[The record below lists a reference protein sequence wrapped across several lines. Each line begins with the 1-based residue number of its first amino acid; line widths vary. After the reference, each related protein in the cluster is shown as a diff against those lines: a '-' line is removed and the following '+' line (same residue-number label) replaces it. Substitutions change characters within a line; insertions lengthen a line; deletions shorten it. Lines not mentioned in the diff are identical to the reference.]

1 MRKPVIA
8 GNWKMNKTKLE
19 SIKLVTE
26 LKNLLPR
33 TVAADIIVAPPFTAL
48 TYVFEAISGSSI
60 ALAAQN
66 CHWEDSGAY
75 TGEVSPPMLKDLG
88 CRYVIL
94 GHSERR
100 QYFGETDS
108 SVNKKLKAVLRSE
121 LIPIICVGESLEE
134 RKKRETFSIIEAQ
147 LKRGLASLTSTEF
160 NEIIIA
166 YEPIWAIG
174 TGETATPAQAQ
185 EVHQLIRK
193 VLGELFGGRNA
204 AEIRIQYGGSVKADN
219 VAEIMAQEDIDGALV
234 GGASLEARSFAEI
247 IKFKSGG

>member
-33 TVAADIIVAPPFTAL
+33 TVAAEIIVAPPFTAL
-48 TYVFEAISGSSI
+48 TYVFEAVSGSNI

-75 TGEVSPPMLKDLG
+75 TGEISPPMLKDLG
-88 CRYVIL
+88 CSHVIL

-100 QYFGETDS
+100 QHFGETDS
-108 SVNKKLKAVLRSE
+108 SVNKKLKAVLRHN
-121 LIPIICVGESLEE
+121 LIPIVCVGESLKE
-134 RKKRETFSIIEAQ
+134 RKKGETFSIVENQI
-147 LKRGLASLTSTEF
+147 KRGLVDLTSTEF

-193 VLGELFGGRNA
+193 TLGELFGNRTA
-204 AEIRIQYGGSVKADN
+204 AETRIQYGGSVKPDN
-219 VAEIMAQEDIDGALV
+219 IAELMAQEDIDGALV

-247 IKFKSGG
+247 VKFKSGD

>member
-33 TVAADIIVAPPFTAL
+33 TVAVDIIVAPPFTAL
-48 TYVFEAISGSSI
+48 TYVFESISGSNI

-75 TGEVSPPMLKDLG
+75 TGEISPPMLKDLG
-88 CRYVIL
+88 CSHVIL

-108 SVNKKLKAVLRSE
+108 SVNKKLKAVIRND
-121 LIPIICVGESLEE
+121 LIPIVCVGESLKE
-134 RKKRETFSIIEAQ
+134 RKKGETFRIVENQIKQ
-147 LKRGLASLTSTEF
+147 GLADLTSTEF

-193 VLGELFGGRNA
+193 TLGELFGNKLA
-204 AEIRIQYGGSVKADN
+204 AETRIQYGGSVKPDN
-219 VAEIMAQEDIDGALV
+219 IAELMAQEDIDGALV

-247 IKFKSGG
+247 VNFKSGD

>member
-26 LKNLLPR
+26 LKNLVPR
-33 TVAADIIVAPPFTAL
+33 TVEVDIIIAPPFTAL
-48 TYVFEAISGSSI
+48 TYVFEAITGSNI

-88 CRYVIL
+88 CSYVIL

-108 SVNKKLKAVLRSE
+108 LVNKRLKAALRSK

-134 RKKRETFSIIEAQ
+134 RKKGETFSVVEGQI
-147 LKRGLASLTSTEF
+147 KRGLADLTSPEF

-193 VLGELFGGRNA
+193 TLGELFGGNKA
-204 AEIRIQYGGSVKADN
+204 AKIRIQYGGSAKPDN
-219 VAEIMAQEDIDGALV
+219 ITELMAQEDIDGALV
-234 GGASLEARSFAEI
+234 GGASLEARSFAKI

>member
-26 LKNLLPR
+26 LRNLIPR
-33 TVAADIIVAPPFTAL
+33 TTGVDIIIAPPFTAL
-48 TYVFEAISGSSI
+48 TYVFEAISGSSVT
-60 ALAAQN
+60 LAAQN

-88 CRYVIL
+88 CSYVIL

-108 SVNKKLKAVLRSE
+108 TVNKKLKSVLRSD
-121 LIPIICVGESLEE
+121 LIPIMCVGESLEE
-134 RKKRETFSIIEAQ
+134 RRQEKTFSVVEGQ
-147 LKRGLASLTSTEF
+147 MKKGLAGLTSADF
-160 NEIIIA
+160 SEIIIA

-193 VLGELFGGRNA
+193 ILGELFGKNKA
-204 AEIRIQYGGSVKADN
+204 VQTRIQYGGSVKPENID
-219 VAEIMAQEDIDGALV
+219 ELMAQEDIDGALV
-234 GGASLEARSFAEI
+234 GGASLEARTFAKI
-247 IKFKSGG
+247 INFKPGD